1 MTTEVAATT
10 LRLDPPPPPPRPAG
24 CGGDRCD
31 AQDPWPLH
39 HVRHRTVFCR
49 LCTSCVL
56 KYHAG
61 SFCVACFELLDALP
75 PPPAAAPP
83 ALVRCSRCP
92 SIAHSACLPE
102 AERASTY
109 LCPSCAD
116 PDGFSYFRVSK
127 DGRQRSFDL
136 TSAKVLL
143 AATRLSVAS
152 MSRAAVAA
160 RAEAERKVR
169 EAALSRKRA
178 REMLERVFTLSK
190 MEKEK
195 KMKEANE
202 AVVVPVPEVTEPKK
216 KMPKLSSTVFTMV
229 GQKSVQNRD
238 TDRWMKF
245 QEPVAMA
252 PKPVQCLVDDK
263 SKVASLTGMHNHANN
278 GDMKGNSGSVPHAGN
293 NVGQMESKE
302 RGVLSGTQGA
312 FVKEEDGAVGRC

>member
-1 MTTEVAATT
+1 MTTEVVATT
-10 LRLDPPPPPPRPAG
+10 LRLDPPPPPRPAG
-24 CGGDRCD
+24 CGGDGCD
-31 AQDPWPLH
+31 ARDPWPLH

-56 KYHAG
+56 KYHSG

-75 PPPAAAPP
+75 LPPPAALPS
-83 ALVRCSRCP
+83 LVRCSRCP
-92 SIAHSACLPE
+92 SIAHSACLQE
-102 AERASTY
+102 AERGSTY
-109 LCPSCAD
+109 LCPSCSN
-116 PDGFSYFRVSK
+116 PESFSYFRVSK
-127 DGRQRSFDL
+127 DGQQRSFDL

-152 MSRAAVAA
+152 MSRAAAAA

-169 EAALSRKRA
+169 EAALARKRA

-195 KMKEANE
+195 KKKEANE
-202 AVVVPVPEVTEPKK
+202 AVVVPVPEVAETKK
-216 KMPKLSSTVFTMV
+216 KMPKLSSTVAAVV

-245 QEPVAMA
+245 QEPVATA
-252 PKPVQCLVDDK
+252 LKPVQGLVDDK
-263 SKVASLTGMHNHANN
+263 SKVTSLTGMHNHANN
-278 GDMKGNSGSVPHAGN
+278 GDMKGNLGSLSRSGN
-293 NVGQMESKE
+293 NVGQRESKE

-312 FVKEEDGAVGRC
+312 FVKEEDGVVGRC